1 MKKAFLQKKLAR
13 LQERRTALME
23 RGKASQDVNEVR
35 SINDQIGDLDAEIEE
50 VQEEINMIEEEESR
64 SAAANTAPV
73 NGQIVE
79 SFQAK
84 APATATRNEGDT
96 SSMEYRNAFMNY
108 IMRGTPI
115 PANLR
120 VTFPAE
126 VRAGQITSV
135 EDTGAAI
142 PVTVMNEV
150 INTIQ
155 KRYGGIY
162 GRARKLSVP
171 GGVEFPV
178 GELTATFKWINDST
192 VSPDQ
197 KAGSLGSVVF
207 KYNIAELRL
216 TQTFLSQLL
225 TLSSF
230 ESQIAGLIADAY
242 LEAMDKAIVN
252 GSGNGAPLGIL
263 NDPAVANNSSN
274 IIQMSSSDMSN
285 WKSWRKNFFA
295 KLPLGYKAGCF
306 IFPNSTVESYLE
318 TMSDDNN
325 NPIFRQAAGLEVGDG
340 DAEFPVG
347 RFFGRD
353 VDIVEED
360 VIPDFDTANVGD
372 VVGIFWNPKWYAVNE
387 NFGFTVRKYFDEN
400 ENKWVTKS
408 LTVTDGRV
416 LNPKAFYLIKKKA
429 N

>member
-50 VQEEINMIEEEESR
+50 VQEELNMIEEEESR

-155 KRYGGIY
+155 KYLDMTP
-162 GRARKLSVP
+162 RAVLVQVKKVY
-171 GGVEFPV
+171 
-178 GELTATFKWINDST
+178 ND
-192 VSPDQ
+192 
-197 KAGSLGSVVF
+197 
-207 KYNIAELRL
+207 IEH
-216 TQTFLSQLL
+216 
-225 TLSSF
+225 
-230 ESQIAGLIADAY
+230 EE
-242 LEAMDKAIVN
+242 LEAAKARFQK
-252 GSGNGAPLGIL
+252 LL
-263 NDPAVANNSSN
+263 N
-274 IIQMSSSDMSN
+274 
-285 WKSWRKNFFA
+285 KN
-295 KLPLGYKAGCF
+295 
-306 IFPNSTVESYLE
+306 E
-318 TMSDDNN
+318 
-325 NPIFRQAAGLEVGDG
+325 
-340 DAEFPVG
+340 
-347 RFFGRD
+347 
-353 VDIVEED
+353 
-360 VIPDFDTANVGD
+360 
-372 VVGIFWNPKWYAVNE
+372 
-387 NFGFTVRKYFDEN
+387 
-400 ENKWVTKS
+400 
-408 LTVTDGRV
+408 
-416 LNPKAFYLIKKKA
+416 
-429 N
+429 